1 VGRIAGYAC
10 LGMVFLALL
19 MWAMSYHFEQ
29 RVYLIAGNLKSFSA
43 EGFGSSSRAG
53 PSYQDASSAPGKAQE
68 EVVNESLALLKA
80 YYGQSVNVSRSMP
93 AIVED
98 PNGNRAGVGFVID
111 TREGQRLVVVLP
123 DGWIGDYAIT
133 TRK

>member
-19 MWAMSYHFEQ
+19 MWAVSYRYEQ
-29 RVYLIAGNLKSFSA
+29 RVCVITGNLESFSA
-43 EGFGSSSRAG
+43 QGFGYSSRAG
-53 PSYQDASSAPGKAQE
+53 SSYQDASSAPGKAQD

-111 TREGQRLVVVLP
+111 TPEGQRLIVVLP
-123 DGWIGDYAIT
+123 DGWIGDYALT